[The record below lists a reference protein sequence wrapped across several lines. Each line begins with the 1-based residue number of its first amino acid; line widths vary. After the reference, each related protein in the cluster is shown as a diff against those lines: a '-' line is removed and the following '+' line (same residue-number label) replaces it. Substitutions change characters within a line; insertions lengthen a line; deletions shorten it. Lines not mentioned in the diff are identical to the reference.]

1 MLSNGFILCK
11 CLELSLFQLIPTV
24 DYFIHE
30 PPHMLENDSIEDL
43 GIGEF
48 SKIELFHEMQLEEHP
63 NELSIGIYE
72 VLDLS

>member
-1 MLSNGFILCK
+1 
-11 CLELSLFQLIPTV
+11 
-24 DYFIHE
+24 
-30 PPHMLENDSIEDL
+30 MLENDSIEDL